1 MKLFILDKLPL
12 ILFYYVMT
20 SLFMLVL
27 KLATMNVNS
36 PLPNENIF
44 YLFILATLGLAAFLG
59 WQYRRQRQFYKLDS
73 SKDDSLEDLSWL
85 PEPCDH
91 RSTLL
96 ITRYYTQHHS
106 YQNRLEREDKKR
118 QQHIDFVQQW
128 VHQMKTPLSVIKLAL
143 NQEKDAVST
152 EFYRSMEEEYEK
164 LQLGL
169 DLALYQARIDRFDRD
184 FLVEKVTVRELAQTT
199 IQDFKSSF
207 IRNRVYPVIEIDNE
221 TIVETDEK
229 WMRFVFQ
236 QLTANAIKYSSDTKK
251 QMTYAARRVEGTV
264 EFTLADPGVGIPKQ
278 DLTRV
283 FDPFFTGE
291 NGRHFHESTGMGLY
305 LSKEICDQMG
315 HDLTIES
322 IEGEGTIV
330 HIVF

>member
-36 PLPNENIF
+36 PLPSENIF

-59 WQYRRQRQFYKLDS
+59 WQYSKQRQFYQLDS

-85 PEPCDH
+85 PEPFDH
-91 RSTLL
+91 RSALL
-96 ITRYYTQHHS
+96 NNRYYTQHHF
-106 YQNRLEREDKKR
+106 YQNRLEREDQKR
-118 QQHIDFVQQW
+118 QQHVHFVQQW
-128 VHQMKTPLSVIKLAL
+128 VHQMKTPLSVMKLAL
-143 NQEKDAVST
+143 NQEKNTVST

-169 DLALYQARIDRFDRD
+169 DLALYQARMDRFDRD
-184 FLVEKVTVRELAQTT
+184 FLVEKVNIRELVQTA
-199 IQDFKSSF
+199 IRDFKSSF
-207 IRNRVYPVIEIDNE
+207 IRNRVYPVIEIDDGM
-221 TIVETDEK
+221 IVETDEK

-236 QLTANAIKYSSDTKK
+236 QLTANAIKYSSETKK
-251 QMTYAARRVEGTV
+251 QMTFAARMVEATV
-264 EFTLADPGVGIPKQ
+264 EFTLVDPGVGIPKQ

-305 LSKEICDQMG
+305 LSKEICDQIG
-315 HDLTIES
+315 HDFSIES
-322 IEGEGTIV
+322 TEGEGTSV
-330 HIVF
+330 QIVF